1 MARKEKSSFLVYHD
15 WKALVSVL
23 PMDQRGELF
32 TALFDYSIDGVI
44 PELDDMPMGVFAFMR
59 LALDRDAKKYQETC
73 ERNQRI
79 AQDRWDKEKGGTSAY
94 KRTPEDASAYERM
107 RLDAKSTDNDN
118 DNDKENDK
126 ENEKDNDNG
135 NNYGSPVVRI
145 SLSSEGIPM
154 DQAVIVDYIEKEY
167 PWLNAKEVAEEV
179 EDSMIRYIENGDDEY
194 IRSWKA
200 FTRKVCQNKEF

>member
-1 MARKEKSSFLVYHD
+1 M
-15 WKALVSVL
+15 
-23 PMDQRGELF
+23 
-32 TALFDYSIDGVI
+32 
-44 PELDDMPMGVFAFMR
+44 
-59 LALDRDAKKYQETC
+59 
-73 ERNQRI
+73 
-79 AQDRWDKEKGGTSAY
+79 
-94 KRTPEDASAYERM
+94 
-107 RLDAKSTDNDN
+107 
-118 DNDKENDK
+118 
-126 ENEKDNDNG
+126 DNDNG